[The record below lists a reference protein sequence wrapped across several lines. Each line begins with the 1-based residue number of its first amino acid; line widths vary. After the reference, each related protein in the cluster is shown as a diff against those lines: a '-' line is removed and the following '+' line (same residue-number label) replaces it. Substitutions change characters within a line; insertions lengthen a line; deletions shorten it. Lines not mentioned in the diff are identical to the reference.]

1 MASQGFGLGRGALET
16 LGWWAREK
24 FLASRAARRGLG
36 RDVPGE
42 AAPAGGRSA
51 RRKAQRPPVQ
61 RWLLRRTKQR
71 QRRRTQDAGR
81 TLGGRGHGR
90 GIWGGVLGK
99 GTVGKAGGEM
109 REMLRGA
116 RSHVSKLCS
125 QLGEGGRG
133 SRWGPER
140 QTPVGAASCCVSQT
154 LEAGLGGESGWR
166 GCSQEP
172 FKPREKLSR
181 FLS

>member
-1 MASQGFGLGRGALET
+1 M
-16 LGWWAREK
+16 
-24 FLASRAARRGLG
+24 
-36 RDVPGE
+36 
-42 AAPAGGRSA
+42 
-51 RRKAQRPPVQ
+51 
-61 RWLLRRTKQR
+61 
-71 QRRRTQDAGR
+71 
-81 TLGGRGHGR
+81 LGGRWGEGTWKGDLGSCAGEGDR
-90 GIWGGVLGK
+90 GEG
-99 GTVGKAGGEM
+99 GGEM

-133 SRWGPER
+133 TRWGPER